1 MIRFTKETLPEKLT
15 EGVIE
20 VLVEMALEEPKKTF
34 DWAEVSEILD
44 KRGELKKVLAEVRI
58 AKNKIEQAKEDLK
71 SPEQKAKEE
80 REWKEFVRNADPHK
94 FYGNMGEPTTPQ
106 EYKNR
111 YGVWPP
117 GYDKNSNK
125 I

>member
-15 EGVIE
+15 EGDIE

-58 AKNKIEQAKEDLK
+58 AKKKIEQAKVDLK
-71 SPEQKAKEE
+71 SPEQKAKDE
-80 REWKEFVRNADPHK
+80 REWKEFVKNADPQK
-94 FYGNMGEPTTPQ
+94 FYCNISQVTAQDQDEF
-106 EYKNR
+106 
-111 YGVWPP
+111 P
-117 GYDKNSNK
+117 GQRQAHP
-125 I
+125 